1 MDYIPQN
8 LYQILRYYRKHK
20 KTLPPI
26 LVKLYSYQLLR
37 SIAYIHG
44 IGICHRDIKPPNI
57 LIDPSTHMLKLC
69 DFGSAKKLS
78 PSSNFYLFFGLYI
91 KGEPNV
97 SYICS
102 RHYRAPELIFGATQ
116 YDCAIDVWSVGIFLF
131 LTII

>member
-8 LYQILRYYRKHK
+8 LYQIVRPYRKANQN
-20 KTLPPI
+20 LPNVLI
-26 LVKLYSYQLLR
+26 KLYSYQLLR

-57 LIDPSTHMLKLC
+57 LVDIETHTLKLC
-69 DFGSAKKLS
+69 DFGSAKKLN
-78 PSSNFYLFFGLYI
+78 PN
-91 KGEPNV
+91 EPNV

-116 YDCAIDVWSVGIFLF
+116 YTFSIDVWSVGK
-131 LTII
+131 IISQ